1 MIEKSN
7 GNEKDQKCHN
17 TGSVWAWEHN
27 LCVTSK
33 SITEKLNTQKIS
45 NSAQRS
51 LTKNILGVQS

>member
-33 SITEKLNTQKIS
+33 SITE
-45 NSAQRS
+45 S
-51 LTKNILGVQS
+51 LTHKKLVTQLVEALEINR